1 MSLIIGDAADVQTLL
16 RPALL
21 PRIMFN
27 SAVFFTCT
35 TSYAAVDHWSST

>member
-27 SAVFFTCT
+27 
-35 TSYAAVDHWSST
+35 